1 MRAPQVIVK
10 RPLLTEKGTKLKE
23 SGGRSER
30 QLEGVEPE
38 KLSSKVLFEVAMD
51 ANKVEIR
58 QAVEKLFG
66 VRVADVHT
74 QIVRGKEKR
83 IGRWV
88 GRRSNWKKA
97 IVTLAEGATIDF
109 FEGV

>member
-1 MRAPQVIVK
+1 
-10 RPLLTEKGTKLKE
+10 
-23 SGGRSER
+23 
-30 QLEGVEPE
+30 
-38 KLSSKVLFEVAMD
+38 
-51 ANKVEIR
+51 
-58 QAVEKLFG
+58 
-66 VRVADVHT
+66 VHT

-83 IGRWV
+83 IGRWI

>member
-1 MRAPQVIVK
+1 MRAPQDIVK

-23 SGGRSER
+23 SGGRSEH
-30 QLEGVEPE
+30 QLEGALPE
-38 KLSSKVLFEVAMD
+38 KLQSKVLFEVAMD
-51 ANKVEIR
+51 SNKVEIR

-66 VRVADVHT
+66 VRVQGVHT

-97 IVTLAEGATIDF
+97 IVTLAEGQAIDF

>member
-1 MRAPQVIVK
+1 MRTPQTVVK

-23 SGGRSER
+23 SGGRSAS
-30 QLEGVEPE
+30 QLEGTEE
-38 KLSSKVLFEVAMD
+38 GKLRAKVLFEVAMD
-51 ANKVEIR
+51 ANKIEIR
-58 QAVEKLFG
+58 HAVEKLFG
-66 VRVADVHT
+66 VRVSDVHT

-97 IVTLAEGATIDF
+97 IVTLAEGSAIDF

>member
-1 MRAPQVIVK
+1 MRAAELIVK

-23 SGGRSER
+23 SGGRSEA
-30 QLEGVEPE
+30 QLEGVEPDQ
-38 KLSSKVLFEVAMD
+38 LQAKVLFEVAID
-51 ANKVEIR
+51 ANKIEIR

-66 VRVADVHT
+66 VRVLDVHT

>member
-1 MRAPQVIVK
+1 MRAPQSIVK
-10 RPLLTEKGTKLKE
+10 RPLLTEKGTRLKE

-38 KLSSKVLFEVAMD
+38 KLATKVLFEVAMD

-58 QAVEKLFG
+58 NAVEKLFG
-66 VRVADVHT
+66 VHVKDVHT

-83 IGRWV
+83 IGRWI

-97 IVTLAEGATIDF
+97 IVTLVEGGTIDF

>member
-1 MRAPQVIVK
+1 MRAPQTVVK

-23 SGGRSER
+23 SGGRAEH
-30 QLEGVEPE
+30 QMEGVEVE
-38 KLSSKVLFEVAMD
+38 QLRSKVLFEVAID
-51 ANKVEIR
+51 ANKIEIR

-66 VRVADVHT
+66 VRVVDVHT

-83 IGRWV
+83 IGRWI